1 MFTGIIETV
10 GTVTDVHT
18 TPDGQRLHITTDVA
32 TALSEGQSISV
43 NGACLTVEDAGPDG
57 FQVFLASETVAKTT
71 LGHISTGDL
80 VNLERALQANG
91 RFDGHF
97 VQGHVDTTTPI
108 TGIRELG
115 EDWEYEFAL
124 PENHAHYI
132 VAKGS
137 IALDGISLTVAD
149 RTSNSF
155 TVAIVPSTYEHT
167 ALSAKTTGDPVNVE
181 VDIVA
186 KYVEQVC

>member
-10 GTVTDVHT
+10 GSVTDVHT
-18 TPDGQRLHITTDVA
+18 TPDGQRLRITTDVA
-32 TALSEGQSISV
+32 ATLSEGQSISV
-43 NGACLTVEDAGPDG
+43 DGVCLTVEDNGRDW

-71 LGHISTGDL
+71 LEHLDTGGL
-80 VNLERALQANG
+80 VNLERALQVNG

-97 VQGHVDTTTPI
+97 VQGHVDTTTSI

-124 PENHAHYI
+124 PENHGHYI

-181 VDIVA
+181 IDIVA
-186 KYVEQVC
+186 KYVEQLC